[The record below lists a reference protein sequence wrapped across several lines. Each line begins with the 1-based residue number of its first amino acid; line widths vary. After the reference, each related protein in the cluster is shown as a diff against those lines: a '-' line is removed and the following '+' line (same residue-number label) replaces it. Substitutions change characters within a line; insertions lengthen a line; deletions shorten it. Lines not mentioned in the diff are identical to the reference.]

1 MSRESS
7 AINLGKYE
15 LYADSSSD
23 SHTPRSTSLGESC
36 FGLIAI
42 CCTGWCGIACVIIDL
57 VCTVAI
63 IVGCIVAGIY
73 IYNAYL
79 APELETQAAK
89 IITDA
94 VGVLTFSDL
103 FAGFTTFTTFDPS
116 QIPDTLA

>member
-15 LYADSSSD
+15 LYADSTSS
-23 SHTPRSTSLGESC
+23 SSPRSASLCESC
-36 FGLIAI
+36 VGLIAI

-103 FAGFTTFTTFDPS
+103 FAGFTTFDPS